1 MLFFLSWYF
10 FFLSMFREHLQSLYN
25 GPLMVFGADV
35 NHPSPG
41 AMDAQSIAAV
51 NNTLSFFSS
60 A

>member
-1 MLFFLSWYF
+1 
-10 FFLSMFREHLQSLYN
+10 MFREHLQSLYN